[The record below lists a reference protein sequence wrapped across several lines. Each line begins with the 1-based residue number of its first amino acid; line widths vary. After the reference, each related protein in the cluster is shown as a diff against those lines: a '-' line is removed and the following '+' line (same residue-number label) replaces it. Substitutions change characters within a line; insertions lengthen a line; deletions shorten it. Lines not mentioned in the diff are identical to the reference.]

1 VICLDLQTLKPEHRE
16 MSLSIGQQVWVPCE
30 VKPGPFADQR
40 MVQVN
45 SPAGTWLGFVSTAG
59 LRSPVGSGTTEVR
72 AVVLDLV
79 DGRVRLQVLGD
90 PLLDSVYQDLVSRVS
105 PIGPFQS

>member
-1 VICLDLQTLKPEHRE
+1 

-45 SPAGTWLGFVSTAG
+45 SPAGNWLGFVSTAG
-59 LRSPVGSGTTEVR
+59 LREPITAGTTDVR
-72 AVVLDLV
+72 ALILDLF
-79 DGRVRLQVLGD
+79 DSRLRLQVLGD
-90 PLLDSVYQDLVSRVS
+90 PLLDSVFQDVVSRVS
-105 PIGPFQS
+105 PVGPFQS